1 MCSDW
6 HNGAMSFDPTT
17 HGHQFFPGSASL
29 GVLVLHGFTSTTAS
43 VIEWARAIHHADDA
57 AGRHPS
63 VSVPLLPGHGTTW
76 EELAQENWHAWRD
89 AVDEEYWKLRS
100 RHEQVVVCGLSM
112 GGALA
117 VQLAA
122 RYPVA
127 GLLLV
132 NPALALT
139 SRAATYSHIARHVV
153 TSVPGIGSDINRP
166 SEGEV
171 TYDRTPLAAVAQ
183 LNLLIRQAIK
193 TLPAV
198 TAPALVFR
206 SAVDHIVADASVDLI
221 RGRSAGPV
229 DVIALPN
236 SFHVATMDYDQG
248 LVETASRQAVQNLM
262 RGFGLMSA
270 AGRAAASA

>member
-1 MCSDW
+1 MCPGW
-6 HNGAMSFDPTT
+6 HNGAMSFDPAT
-17 HGHQFFPGSASL
+17 HGHQFFPGSASV

-43 VIEWARAIHHADDA
+43 VIEWARAIHLADDA
-57 AGRHPS
+57 AGHHPS
-63 VSVPLLPGHGTTW
+63 VSVPLLPGHGTSW
-76 EELAQENWHAWRD
+76 EALAKENWHAWRD
-89 AVDEEYWKLRS
+89 AVDEEYWRLRS
-100 RHEQVVVCGLSM
+100 RHDHVVVCGLSM

-122 RYPVA
+122 RYRVA

-139 SRAATYSHIARHVV
+139 NRAAAYSHIARHVV
-153 TSVPGIGSDINRP
+153 TSVPGIGSDIKRP

-198 TAPALVFR
+198 SAPALVFR
-206 SAVDHIVADASVDLI
+206 SAEDHVVAGASVDLI
-221 RGRSAGPV
+221 RERSAGPV
-229 DVIALPN
+229 EVIALPN

-248 LVETASRQAVQNLM
+248 IVETASRQAVQNLM
-262 RGFGLMSA
+262 RGLGLTHSA
-270 AGRAAASA
+270 GEVAASA

>member
-1 MCSDW
+1 
-6 HNGAMSFDPTT
+6 MSFDPAA
-17 HGHQFFPGSASL
+17 HGHQFFPGTASV

-43 VIEWARAIHHADDA
+43 VIEWARAIHQADDA

-76 EELAQENWHAWRD
+76 EDLAKEKWHAWRD
-89 AVDEEYWKLRS
+89 AVDEEYWTLRA
-100 RHEQVVVCGLSM
+100 RHEHVVVCGLSM

-127 GLLLV
+127 GLLKV

-139 SRAATYSHIARHVV
+139 SRTAAYSHLVKHVV
-153 TSVPGIGSDINRP
+153 PSVAGIGSDINRP
-166 SEGEV
+166 SVAET
-171 TYDRTPLAAVAQ
+171 TYDRTPVAAVAQ
-183 LNLLIRQAIK
+183 LNILIRQAIK

-198 TAPALVFR
+198 TAPAIVFR
-206 SAVDHIVADASVDLI
+206 STTDRIVADASVDLI
-221 RGRSAGPV
+221 RERSAGPV
-229 DVIALPN
+229 EVIALPN

-262 RGFGLMSA
+262 RGFGLTVET
-270 AGRAAASA
+270 GRAAASA

>member
-1 MCSDW
+1 MCPGW
-6 HNGAMSFDPTT
+6 HNGAMSFDPAT
-17 HGHQFFPGSASL
+17 HGHQFFPGSASV

-43 VIEWARAIHHADDA
+43 VIEWARAIHLADDA
-57 AGRHPS
+57 AGHHPS
-63 VSVPLLPGHGTTW
+63 VSVPLLPGHGTSW
-76 EELAQENWHAWRD
+76 EALAKENWHAWRD
-89 AVDEEYWKLRS
+89 AVDEEYWRLRS
-100 RHEQVVVCGLSM
+100 QHDRVVVCGLSM

-122 RYPVA
+122 RYRVA

-139 SRAATYSHIARHVV
+139 NRAAAYSHIARHVV
-153 TSVPGIGSDINRP
+153 ASVPGIGSDIKRP

-198 TAPALVFR
+198 SAPTLVFR
-206 SAVDHIVADASVDLI
+206 SAEDHVVADASVDLI
-221 RGRSAGPV
+221 RERSAGPV
-229 DVIALPN
+229 EVIALPN
-236 SFHVATMDYDQG
+236 SFHVATMDYDQN
-248 LVETASRQAVQNLM
+248 LVETASREAVQNLM
-262 RGFGLMSA
+262 RGFGLTNSA
-270 AGRAAASA
+270 AEVAASA